1 MLVHVCEWSELML
14 SHRPWPERLDYQFLE
29 PFPIP
34 TQVSIDGKSVT
45 ASGRSLARAHSRQPS
60 IDLHPASKRDL
71 ATVSSSDDDSAE
83 RVRRFALEPCFL
95 SWSPGSQRER
105 HNSPQCLPR
114 AWCARASA
122 NAQRGTFSTA
132 TATALVQQLCGQ
144 MHEGRR
150 SSAHGSAPPHP
161 LANQRPDSAGATIW
175 QPVF

>member
-14 SHRPWPERLDYQFLE
+14 SHRPWRERLDCQSRNLSLF
-29 PFPIP
+29 P

-83 RVRRFALEPCFL
+83 RVRRSALEPCFL

-114 AWCARASA
+114 AWCACAST
-122 NAQRGTFSTA
+122 NAQRETFSTA
-132 TATALVQQLCGQ
+132 TAMPFYSTCAVKC
-144 MHEGRR
+144 MKV
-150 SSAHGSAPPHP
+150 AVAPPMAALLP
-161 LANQRPDSAGATIW
+161 TLSLTSGQTL
-175 QPVF
+175 